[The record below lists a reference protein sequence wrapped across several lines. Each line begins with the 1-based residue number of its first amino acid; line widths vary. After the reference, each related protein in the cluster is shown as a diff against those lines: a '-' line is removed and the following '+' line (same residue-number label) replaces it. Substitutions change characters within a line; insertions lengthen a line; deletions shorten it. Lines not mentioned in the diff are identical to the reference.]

1 MAGDWIKVEKV
12 TIRKP
17 EVMRIGEILGIHPDE
32 AFGLCFRFWSWCDDH
47 LTDGNARSVTEVTLD
62 TLVNRSGFSKAL
74 LEVGWLHAR
83 NGSLV
88 VPNFDR
94 HLSQT
99 AKNRSLT
106 SQRVANHKKRKGNA
120 PCVTNALPKEEKRRE
135 DIHLQEST
143 PSDVVGNRF
152 IPPTADEVKAYC
164 RERKNTVDHE
174 KFWNFYASK
183 GWMVGKNKMKDW
195 RAAVRNWESGNASN
209 TGFTGGRNS
218 GVSAGPGQVHPDDEN
233 RW

>member
-17 EVMRIGEILGIHPDE
+17 EVMRIGELLGIHPDE

-74 LEVGWLHAR
+74 LEVGWLQAR

-106 SQRVANHKKRKGNA
+106 SQRVAKHKQRKGNA
-120 PCVTNALPKEEKRRE
+120 PIVTEALPKEEKRRE
-135 DIHLQEST
+135 EVIHPQEST
-143 PSDVVGNRF
+143 PSDVVTPRF
-152 IPPTADEVKAYC
+152 TPPTLAEVQAYC
-164 RERKNTVDHE
+164 RERKNRVDPNR
-174 KFWNFYASK
+174 FVDFYASK

-195 RAAVRNWESGNASN
+195 RAAVRNWENDGDNRGAGKTISS
-209 TGFTGGRNS
+209 
-218 GVSAGPGQVHPDDEN
+218 GPGQVHPDDDKG
-233 RW
+233 W

>member
-1 MAGDWIKVEKV
+1 MAGDWIKIEKV

-17 EVMRIGEILGIHPDE
+17 EILRLGEILGITPE
-32 AFGLCFRFWSWCDDH
+32 QAFGLCFHFWAWCDDH

-74 LEVGWLHAR
+74 LDVGWLKAR

-120 PCVTNALPKEEKRRE
+120 PIVSDALPREEKRRE
-135 DIHLQEST
+135 EINTHPPEST
-143 PSDVVGNRF
+143 PSDVGAHRF
-152 IPPTADEVKAYC
+152 VPPTLAEVLAYC
-164 RERKNTVDHE
+164 RERKNKVDAD
-174 KFWNFYASK
+174 KFVNFYASK

-195 RAAVRNWESGNASN
+195 RASVHTWEKSDDNRG
-209 TGFTGGRNS
+209 TGKTIS
-218 GVSAGPGQVHPDDEN
+218 SGPGQVHPDDDKG
-233 RW
+233 W